1 MTSKMRPAL
10 LILAFSATV
19 AAAITGLSFSAETK
33 EVNLAETCAL
43 AAWPLI
49 PAECLDGGTG
59 YEVRQISADA
69 PAQVDLQEMT
79 LRFTDAFGAAS

>member
-1 MTSKMRPAL
+1 MTTKIRPAL

-33 EVNLAETCAL
+33 EVNLAETCAQ
-43 AAWPLI
+43 AAWPMI

-59 YEVRQISADA
+59 QEVRQISAVA
-69 PAQVDLQEMT
+69 PAEVDLQEMT